1 VASSD
6 LDNQEPV
13 VIMSGGIAA
22 DVVNGET
29 KADYINRLSV
39 TNYGDFLCEKVN
51 V

>member
-1 VASSD
+1 
-6 LDNQEPV
+6 
-13 VIMSGGIAA
+13 MSGGIPA

-51 V
+51 IQLNFKDLDQSA